1 MTPSSNDITI
11 THEVVMADGSTLPN
25 SIILIENSGKC
36 DIVVSSSDPV
46 AADYKIKVKATAKHI
61 SEIQV
66 VR

>member
-1 MTPSSNDITI
+1 
-11 THEVVMADGSTLPN
+11 MADGSTLPN